1 MYKNFFGLNRNP
13 FELSPD
19 PSFICP
25 SEKNSEALSLISY
38 AISQRKGFVVL
49 TGEVGTGKTLM
60 LRCLF
65 ESWRRQGIAFA
76 NIFAPRLSVIDFLTY
91 AASDLGIEA
100 PEPTKG
106 NLLRAFYAFLSAQS
120 AKGLTTVLVIDEAH
134 QAPTHVLE
142 EIRMLTNVET
152 DQEKLVQVLLVGQ
165 PELDDKLDLFELRQL
180 KQRIAV
186 RCQLEPLGEDETRQ
200 YIEQRLRI
208 AGADPSVRKIFPPE
222 TIKSIFSY
230 SRGIP
235 RIVNSLCDQA
245 LVAACAQ
252 HVHVVPVE
260 IVNEVASRFRL
271 MSAIPPADA
280 NKPAAMTMTSTP
292 NPVNASD
299 AVHEPQTLWLRQP
312 ASVVPT
318 LWQSWKR
325 VALTKRS
332 LVLSAAA
339 VGAAVILSVGGL
351 ALFHRGPNAALAYG
365 APRAPEALVPDPRE
379 TATPPASIGG
389 KVSSPAIDS
398 GAELESVPK
407 AAQPKN
413 EAARPVSKPTEVTPR
428 RTSADSESV
437 TGSIPQA
444 AQSEAETSKLV
455 NNSAELIARRTISPG
470 DLSKPIAKAGRVSIA
485 SASAPTLDAQETLS
499 PRIDIRSIDSTLSNP
514 PTPTGGQIKE
524 PRLISSTAPI
534 YPGWALSERIHGTV
548 VIDALVDATGKVKDM
563 KAISGP
569 PPLIQA
575 AMDAL
580 RKWKYEAAR
589 LNGQPI
595 EVHTNVQINFSLP

>member
-38 AISQRKGFVVL
+38 AVSQRKGFVVL

-65 ESWRRQGIAFA
+65 ESWRREGIAFA
-76 NIFAPRLSVIDFLTY
+76 NIVAPRLSVIDFLTY

-186 RCQLEPLGEDETRQ
+186 RCQLEPLGEEETQQ

-208 AGADPSVRKIFPPE
+208 AGADPSVRKIFPAE
-222 TIKSIFSY
+222 TIKHIFQY

-245 LVAACAQ
+245 LIAACAQ

-260 IVNEVASRFRL
+260 IVKEVASRFRL
-271 MSAIPPADA
+271 ISPIPPT
-280 NKPAAMTMTSTP
+280 NMNRPSAMTVPSRP
-292 NPVNASD
+292 NQANAPD
-299 AVHEPQTLWLRQP
+299 VFPKPQTLWTLRP
-312 ASVVPT
+312 AAVVPT
-318 LWQSWKR
+318 LWQSWKWA
-325 VALTKRS
+325 ALTKRS
-332 LVLSAAA
+332 VLLSAAA
-339 VGAAVILSVGGL
+339 VAAALVLSVGGA
-351 ALFHRGPNAALAYG
+351 ALFHRSPNALAYST
-365 APRAPEALVPDPRE
+365 PRTPAALVAVPPKS
-379 TATPPASIGG
+379 ATPPASI
-389 KVSSPAIDS
+389 SSKLSSSAIES
-398 GAELESVPK
+398 GAQPVSAPRATQAGNETSRLATKPGEVTSLRTSSTGRAQTVSVPQI
-407 AAQPKN
+407 AQSAVQTSTLKSN
-413 EAARPVSKPTEVTPR
+413 SEEVT
-428 RTSADSESV
+428 S
-437 TGSIPQA
+437 
-444 AQSEAETSKLV
+444 
-455 NNSAELIARRTISPG
+455 RRTIPPS
-470 DLSKPIAKAGRVSIA
+470 DLSKPIAQAGRASIS
-485 SASAPTLDAQETLS
+485 SASAPILDAQENLS
-499 PRIDIRSIDSTLSNP
+499 PRIDIRSLDSTLSNP
-514 PTPTGGQIKE
+514 PTPAGGQIKE
-524 PRLISSTAPI
+524 PRLISSTPPI
-534 YPGWALSERIHGTV
+534 YPAWALNEGVRGIV
-548 VIDALVDATGKVKDM
+548 VIDALIDSTGKVKDM

-569 PPLIQA
+569 PSLIHA

-580 RKWKYEAAR
+580 ARWKYEAAR

-595 EVHTNVQINFSLP
+595 EVHTTVQINFSLP